1 VSYMFPRGGAG
12 WAYPRYKKIIMVGD
26 PISDLITRIKNAGA
40 VRKDELVL
48 PYSKFKASVAEA
60 LSNAGFVGEV
70 SKEGK
75 GVKKSLKIGLLYKGD
90 GSPRIMDVKR
100 VSKPGRRLY
109 KSVKHIFP
117 VRYGKGASIFS
128 TPKGI
133 LTDSQARQE
142 KVGGEELFKIW

>member
-1 VSYMFPRGGAG
+1 
-12 WAYPRYKKIIMVGD
+12 MVND
-26 PISDLITRIKNAGA
+26 PISDLIIRIKNASRVGKSFVA
-40 VRKDELVL
+40 L
-48 PYSKFKASVAEA
+48 PHSKLKASVADT
-60 LSNAGFVGEV
+60 LHKAGFVGEV

-75 GVKKSLKIGLLYKGD
+75 GVKKTLIVEILYKKD

-100 VSKPGRRLY
+100 ISKPGRRLY

-133 LTDSQARQE
+133 LTDVEARKE
-142 KVGGEELFKIW
+142 RVGGEELFKIW